1 MKTRATVGAIVLL
14 LSMASPSAAARLAGS
29 IINTGDGDTLRANLN
44 GKPTTIRLGYIDAP
58 EKKQRYGA
66 TSAAR
71 LAGLLPRGTAI
82 ELRVMDIDRYGRTV
96 AEIYQGGR
104 SVNLQLVQ
112 EGAAVAYREY
122 LSKCDKPA
130 FLQAEAAAKSSRLG
144 VWGQL
149 PICLPKDFR
158 KKKCQ

>member
-1 MKTRATVGAIVLL
+1 MKIRAAMGAIVLF
-14 LSMASPSAAARLAGS
+14 LSIASPSAAARLAGS
-29 IINTGDGDTLRANLN
+29 IISTGDGDTLRANLN
-44 GKPTTIRLGYIDAP
+44 GTPTTIRLGCIDAP
-58 EKKQRYGA
+58 EKRQRYGA

-82 ELRVMDIDRYGRTV
+82 ELRVMDLDRYGRTV
-96 AEIYQGGR
+96 GEIYVGGR

-122 LSKCDKPA
+122 LKKCDKPA

-144 VWGQL
+144 FWSQTQ
-149 PICLPKDFR
+149 ICLPKDFR

>member
-1 MKTRATVGAIVLL
+1 MKIRATMGAILL
-14 LSMASPSAAARLAGS
+14 FLSMASPSAAARLAGR

-44 GKPTTIRLGYIDAP
+44 GKPTTIRLGCIDAP
-58 EKKQRYGA
+58 EKKQQYGA

-82 ELRVMDIDRYGRTV
+82 ELRVMDLDRYGRTV
-96 AEIYQGGR
+96 GEIYVGGR

-122 LSKCDKPA
+122 LKKCDKPA

-144 VWGQL
+144 FWSQTQ
-149 PICLPKDFR
+149 ICLPKDFR